1 MLAGVPAKV
10 LKAANAAKAAA
21 DAAWRVLGDPAARPL
36 YDSQIGVRGNGQGLD
51 RPEPGPPG
59 PGGEIYGRGISA
71 DMVMAALADLMTP
84 HPAPA
89 RRIIVPDLR
98 GLFAGS
104 CLRVAGN
111 LGLHLETVHLTTRP
125 MAVEGLVVDQS
136 PPPGTKV
143 RREGTV
149 TVQIWHP
156 ALP

>member
-1 MLAGVPAKV
+1 
-10 LKAANAAKAAA
+10 
-21 DAAWRVLGDPAARPL
+21 
-36 YDSQIGVRGNGQGLD
+36 
-51 RPEPGPPG
+51 
-59 PGGEIYGRGISA
+59 
-71 DMVMAALADLMTP
+71 MAALADLMSP

-89 RRIIVPDLR
+89 RRIIVQDLR
-98 GLFAGS
+98 GLFAAS
-104 CLRVAGN
+104 CLRVAGD

-125 MAVEGLVVDQS
+125 TAVEGLVVDQS